1 MPKRLPKA
9 AQKPP
14 EEVIDDLL
22 RPHSF
27 ASKVLALNLYDWQR
41 KVLLDM
47 EPKDCRVALRAAN
60 GSGKTS
66 TIIASILLW
75 HALVFQRSI
84 AVTTAGVFRQVES
97 QLWPSLRSH
106 IAKLGGPWEVTSG
119 EIRYLHPNGNTS
131 RIIGYSATDPGRAE
145 GWHAEDHDT
154 APLLM
159 VVDEAKTVSD
169 PLFEAISRCQPT
181 RLLIASSPGG
191 SSGAFYRAFTK
202 EADMW
207 KRHAVTAFD
216 CPHITEKQI
225 QEVIQRYG
233 EKHPLTR
240 SMVYG
245 EFVDIGN
252 ESLIINL
259 NQLQNCL
266 TSPPDFKPGTKI
278 AGVDFAAGG
287 DANVLCVRDGNKVLG
302 FTAWRERDT
311 MSAVGRFIVEFKK
324 AGLKA
329 DDIYADASGLGMVM
343 CDALAEAGWEV
354 NRVNFGSAAYDT
366 DAYTNRASEMW
377 YGMAKKI
384 ESAEIILPDDEEL
397 TAQLT
402 CRRSLVNSKGKLG
415 VESKDS
421 MRARGLASPDKADA
435 LALCLDGGNMRFDLT
450 FPVEKPTWRSLQA
463 MMESDD
469 PVMAGFDAGG

>member
-27 ASKVLALNLYDWQR
+27 ASKVLAINLYDWQR
-41 KVLLDM
+41 KVLLDL
-47 EPKDCRVALRAAN
+47 EPRDSRVALRAAN

-66 TIIASILLW
+66 TVIASILLW

-145 GWHAEDHDT
+145 GWHAENHDS

-216 CPHITEKQI
+216 CPHITQK
-225 QEVIQRYG
+225 
-233 EKHPLTR
+233 
-240 SMVYG
+240 
-245 EFVDIGN
+245 
-252 ESLIINL
+252 
-259 NQLQNCL
+259 
-266 TSPPDFKPGTKI
+266 
-278 AGVDFAAGG
+278 
-287 DANVLCVRDGNKVLG
+287 
-302 FTAWRERDT
+302 
-311 MSAVGRFIVEFKK
+311 
-324 AGLKA
+324 
-329 DDIYADASGLGMVM
+329 
-343 CDALAEAGWEV
+343 
-354 NRVNFGSAAYDT
+354 
-366 DAYTNRASEMW
+366 
-377 YGMAKKI
+377 
-384 ESAEIILPDDEEL
+384 
-397 TAQLT
+397 
-402 CRRSLVNSKGKLG
+402 
-415 VESKDS
+415 
-421 MRARGLASPDKADA
+421 
-435 LALCLDGGNMRFDLT
+435 
-450 FPVEKPTWRSLQA
+450 
-463 MMESDD
+463 
-469 PVMAGFDAGG
+469 

>member
-1 MPKRLPKA
+1 MARRVPKS
-9 AQKPP
+9 AQQTPD
-14 EEVIDDLL
+14 ELL
-22 RPHSF
+22 DQLLNPAHF
-27 ASKVLALNLYDWQR
+27 ADKVLGINLYKWQR
-41 KVLLDM
+41 DVLADLAPIDS
-47 EPKDCRVALRAAN
+47 RVALRAAN

-66 TIIASILLW
+66 TVIASVLVW
-75 HALVFQRSI
+75 HALVYRRSI

-97 QLWPSLRSH
+97 QLWPSLRSLT
-106 IAKLGGPWEVTSG
+106 AKLGGAWEVTSG
-119 EIRYLHPNGNTS
+119 EIRYLHPEGNTS

-145 GWHAEDHDT
+145 GWHAENHELS
-154 APLLM
+154 PLLM
-159 VVDEAKTVSD
+159 VVDEAKTVAD

-202 EADMW
+202 EAAMW
-207 KRHAVTAFD
+207 KTHAVTAFD
-216 CPHITEKQI
+216 CPHITQKQI
-225 QEVIQRYG
+225 EEVIQRYG

-240 SMVYG
+240 SMIYG
-245 EFVDIGN
+245 EFVDIGS

-266 TSPPDFKPGTKI
+266 VSPPDFKPGTKV

-287 DANVLCVRDGNKVLG
+287 DSNVLCVRDGNKVLS
-302 FTAWRERDT
+302 FLAWKERDT
-311 MSAVGRFIVEFKK
+311 MAAVGRFIVEFKK
-324 AGLKA
+324 AGLKPE
-329 DDIYADASGLGMVM
+329 DIYADASGLGMPM

-354 NRVNFGSAAYDT
+354 NRVNFGSAAYDA
-366 DAYTNRASEMW
+366 DAYTNRAAEMW

-384 ESAEIILPDDEEL
+384 ENAEIILPDDEEL

-421 MRARGLASPDKADA
+421 MRSRGLASPDKADA
-435 LALCLDGGNMRFDLT
+435 LALCLDGGNMKFDLT
-450 FPVEKPTWRSLQA
+450 FPVEKPTWRSLLA
-463 MMESDD
+463 MMESSD

>member
-1 MPKRLPKA
+1 
-9 AQKPP
+9 
-14 EEVIDDLL
+14 
-22 RPHSF
+22 
-27 ASKVLALNLYDWQR
+27 
-41 KVLLDM
+41 
-47 EPKDCRVALRAAN
+47 
-60 GSGKTS
+60 
-66 TIIASILLW
+66 
-75 HALVFQRSI
+75 
-84 AVTTAGVFRQVES
+84 
-97 QLWPSLRSH
+97 
-106 IAKLGGPWEVTSG
+106 
-119 EIRYLHPNGNTS
+119 
-131 RIIGYSATDPGRAE
+131 
-145 GWHAEDHDT
+145 
-154 APLLM
+154 
-159 VVDEAKTVSD
+159 
-169 PLFEAISRCQPT
+169 
-181 RLLIASSPGG
+181 
-191 SSGAFYRAFTK
+191 
-202 EADMW
+202 MW

-216 CPHITEKQI
+216 CPHITQKQI
-225 QEVIQRYG
+225 DEVIQRYG

-245 EFVDIGN
+245 EFVDVGN

-266 TSPPDFKPGTKI
+266 TSPPDFKPATKI

-287 DANVLCVRDGNKVLG
+287 DANVLCVRDGNKVLP
-302 FTAWRERDT
+302 FIAWRERDT

-329 DDIYADASGLGMVM
+329 EDIYADASGLGMVM

-354 NRVNFGSAAYDT
+354 NRVNFGSSAYDG

-463 MMESDD
+463 LMESSD